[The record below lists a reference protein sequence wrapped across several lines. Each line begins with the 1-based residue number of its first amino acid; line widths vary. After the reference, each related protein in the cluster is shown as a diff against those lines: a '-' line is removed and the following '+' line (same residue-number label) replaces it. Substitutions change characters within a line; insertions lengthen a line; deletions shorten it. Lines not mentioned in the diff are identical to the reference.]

1 MFSKF
6 NSFYKHIRRYHKKKH
21 NDKDQ
26 GNDSGKE
33 YMEENLSY
41 EDFIVDHDYEM
52 PEERFMKNPV
62 VQKS

>member
-6 NSFYKHIRRYHKKKH
+6 NSFYKHIRRHHKKKH

-41 EDFIVDHDYEM
+41 EDFIVDHDYGM